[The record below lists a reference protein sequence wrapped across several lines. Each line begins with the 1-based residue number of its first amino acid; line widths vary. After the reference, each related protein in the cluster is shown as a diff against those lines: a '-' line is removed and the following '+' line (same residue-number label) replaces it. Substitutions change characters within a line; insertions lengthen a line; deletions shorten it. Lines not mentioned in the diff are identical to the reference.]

1 MTILW
6 VLTLIAFYSLPFK
19 KYSWWGFLSN
29 LATPQDLCKRIING
43 PAHSEV
49 FSGILFWLILSTVHG
64 SLSMVWIWLII
75 GGHRYCSSCVL
86 RFVVL
91 TVKYGIFRGVTPVHH
106 LCFTKVS
113 SYLGH
118 QMSLYLLSK
127 VLAFFLANYKHV
139 FRHLGLRYR
148 LCSLDHNYGYD

>member
-6 VLTLIAFYSLPFK
+6 VLTLIAFCSLPFK

-29 LATPQDLCKRIING
+29 LATPQDLCKRITVVLLTLRC
-43 PAHSEV
+43 SRV
-49 FSGILFWLILSTVHG
+49 FWPILCTVHG
-64 SLSMVWIWLII
+64 SLSIVWIWLII

-106 LCFTKVS
+106 LCFTKVC

-118 QMSLYLLSK
+118 QMSLYRLSK

-139 FRHLGLRYR
+139 SRHLGLRYS
-148 LCSLDHNYGYD
+148 LCSLDHNYRYD